1 MVLGGAKALLPG
13 GIGLFS
19 VTYSDYF
26 GGSMAFG

>member
-1 MVLGGAKALLPG
+1 MVLGGAKALRPD

-19 VTYSDYF
+19 VTYLYYF

>member
-1 MVLGGAKALLPG
+1 MVLGGDESPLTG

>member
-1 MVLGGAKALLPG
+1 MVLGGGASLLPG

>member
-1 MVLGGAKALLPG
+1 MATKALSPG
-13 GIGLFS
+13 DIGLFS